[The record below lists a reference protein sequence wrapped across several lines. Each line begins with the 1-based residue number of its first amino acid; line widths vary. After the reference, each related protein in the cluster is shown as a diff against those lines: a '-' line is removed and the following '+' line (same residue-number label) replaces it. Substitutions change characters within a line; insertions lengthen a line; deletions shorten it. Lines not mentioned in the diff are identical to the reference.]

1 MTAIVKR
8 KDAKPPAQAWVG
20 LALPGL
26 GHILTGK
33 FTTGIGLIL
42 IVAILV
48 WAAFSGFPVIDQ
60 VIWPWPNGLVR
71 EGLERARPLSLH
83 GVVSLVG
90 YFVIAGGAWFAAYR
104 HANPREQTEEEY
116 NSNQAIFLRKFT
128 SHNTGMLGL
137 FGVLILVIFVVLAPM
152 IATFDPI
159 TTGAGNVSAAP
170 GYYIPPARSG
180 VEFTEGRWF
189 LMGTDKFGRDVF
201 SRVLFGGVIS
211 LTIGLISVS
220 LAATI
225 GTILGATAAF
235 LGGFADRAI
244 MWFVDLLLSL
254 PRLVLLLAIAGMF
267 RLTGTAG
274 IYLIV
279 VILGLTGWM
288 GVCRIVRS
296 QVLSLKQQEFIQA
309 ARALG
314 YSSPR
319 IVLRHLIPN
328 ALAPVIVY
336 CSLAI
341 GSTMLVEAG
350 LSFLGLGVPQPIP
363 TWGNIITDG
372 KDSLINAP
380 WIAIFPG
387 LCIVGA
393 VMSLNLLGDGL
404 RDALDP
410 KLRGR

>member
-1 MTAIVKR
+1 MTAIVK
-8 KDAKPPAQAWVG
+8 KTTQAPPAIAKAG
-20 LALPGL
+20 LVLPGL
-26 GHILTGK
+26 GHLLTGK
-33 FTTGIGLIL
+33 FTVGIGLLLLDGIL
-42 IVAILV
+42 L
-48 WAAFSGFPVIDQ
+48 WAAIAGFPRLGDVLFSPTGAI
-60 VIWPWPNGLVR
+60 VKHAV
-71 EGLERARPLSLH
+71 LSLLTFFA
-83 GVVSLVG
+83 V
-90 YFVIAGGAWFAAYR
+90 AGGLWFTAWRYVS
-104 HANPREQTEEEY
+104 PRELSEEEY
-116 NSNQAIFLRKFT
+116 NSNRNIFLRSF
-128 SHNTGMLGL
+128 SRHNTGMLGL
-137 FGVLILVIFVVLAPM
+137 FGVGILVLFVLLAPM
-152 IATFDPI
+152 IAPFPADGTSHGPTSI
-159 TTGAGNVSAAP
+159 AP
-170 GYYIPPARSG
+170 GFAFAPENSSFAHFGESLY
-180 VEFTEGRWF
+180 
-189 LMGTDKFGRDVF
+189 LMGTDKYGRDVF
-201 SRVLFGGVIS
+201 SRVLYGGVIS

-225 GTILGATAAF
+225 GTVLGATAAF
-235 LGGFADRAI
+235 FGGVVDRTI

-254 PRLVLLLAIAGMF
+254 PRLVLLLAIVGVF
-267 RLTGTAG
+267 RPTGSTG
-274 IYLIV
+274 IYV
-279 VILGLTGWM
+279 VVCILGLTGWM

-314 YSSPR
+314 FSSPR

-350 LSFLGLGVPQPIP
+350 LSFLGLGVPQPTP

-372 KDSLINAP
+372 KDALRNAP
-380 WIAIFPG
+380 WVALFPG